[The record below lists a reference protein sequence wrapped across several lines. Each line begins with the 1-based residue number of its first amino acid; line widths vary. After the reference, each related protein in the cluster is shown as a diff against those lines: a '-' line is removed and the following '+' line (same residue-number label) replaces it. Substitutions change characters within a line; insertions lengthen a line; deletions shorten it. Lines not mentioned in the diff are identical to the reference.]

1 MEQQTNTQRELAIP
15 LKLAD
20 ARAFGLSKSDLQ
32 PVILRG
38 QKLRGVYT
46 SKLHTQTIT
55 VPQWATENPLWWTLF
70 TQLRAVT
77 AGLPYAMVTGNSAA
91 YLRGLPV
98 KLRPKLDIAVPQHA
112 GVIKRPGVN
121 TFRVSNTASVEK
133 AGLRFHDLG
142 GILSIIAR
150 QEPVENMVEVL
161 DAILG
166 PWRRPA
172 EMTRAELEAL
182 INRLPRGPSWSTLN
196 RACTLARER
205 VASPQETRL
214 RLALVRAG
222 LPEPQVAPPVW
233 IERFGRFVHPDLAF
247 LFAKLAIEYE
257 GRHHFEL
264 THQVLRDTERYYE
277 LSLLGW
283 TVIRVT
289 SLHTFDSVV
298 VKVKEFLGL

>member
-1 MEQQTNTQRELAIP
+1 MEHHTSRQRELALP
-15 LKLAD
+15 LKLSN
-20 ARAFGLSKSDLQ
+20 ARALSLKQSDLK
-32 PVILRG
+32 PVTLHG
-38 QKLRGVYT
+38 QKLHGIYT
-46 SKLHTQTIT
+46 SKRHTQTVT
-55 VPQWATENPLWWTLF
+55 VPQWATQDPLWWALF
-70 TQLRAVT
+70 TQLRALT
-77 AGLPYAMVTGNSAA
+77 TGHPHAMVTGNSAA

-98 KLRPKLDIAVPQHA
+98 KLRPQLDIAVPQHA
-112 GVIKRPGVN
+112 GVIKRPKVN

-133 AGLRFHDLG
+133 AGMRFHDLG

-150 QEPVENMVEVL
+150 QEPVENLVTVL

-172 EMTRAELEAL
+172 EMTRAELEPL
-182 INRLPRGPSWSTLN
+182 INSLPRGPAWSTLKQ
-196 RACTLARER
+196 AFTLARER

-233 IERFGRFVHPDLAF
+233 IEKFGRFVHPDLAYA
-247 LFAKLAIEYE
+247 FAKLAIEYE

-264 THQVLRDTERYYE
+264 TDQVLKDTERYYQ
-277 LSLLGW
+277 LGLLGW

-289 SLHTFDSVV
+289 SLHSFDSVV

>member
-38 QKLRGVYT
+38 RKLRGVYT
-46 SKLHTQTIT
+46 SKRHTQTIT

-77 AGLPYAMVTGNSAA
+77 AGLPYAMVTGHSAA
-91 YLRGLPV
+91 FLRGLPV

-172 EMTRAELEAL
+172 EMTRAELVAL

-196 RACTLARER
+196 RACALTRER

-222 LPEPQVAPPVW
+222 LPEPEVGPPVW
-233 IERFGRFVHPDLAF
+233 IKRFGRFVHPDLAYSV
-247 LFAKLAIEYE
+247 AKLAIEYE

-289 SLHTFDSVV
+289 SLHSFDSVV

>member
-1 MEQQTNTQRELAIP
+1 MEHHTSRQRELALP
-15 LKLAD
+15 LKLSD
-20 ARAFGLSKSDLQ
+20 ARALGLKQSDLK
-32 PVILRG
+32 PVTLHGR
-38 QKLRGVYT
+38 KLHGVYT
-46 SKLHTQTIT
+46 SKRHTQTVT
-55 VPQWATENPLWWTLF
+55 VPQWATQDPLWWTLF

-77 AGLPYAMVTGNSAA
+77 TGRPHAMVTGNSAA

-98 KLRPKLDIAVPQHA
+98 KLRPQLDIAVPQHA
-112 GVIKRPGVN
+112 GIIKRPTVN
-121 TFRVSNTASVEK
+121 TFRVSNTTSVEK
-133 AGLRFHDLG
+133 AGMRFHDLG

-150 QEPVENMVEVL
+150 QEPVENLVTVL

-172 EMTRAELEAL
+172 EMTRAELEPL
-182 INRLPRGPSWSTLN
+182 INSLPRGPAWSTLKQ
-196 RACTLARER
+196 AFALARER

-233 IERFGRFVHPDLAF
+233 IERFGRFVHPDLAYA
-247 LFAKLAIEYE
+247 FAKLAIEYE

-264 THQVLRDTERYYE
+264 TDQVLKDTERYYE
-277 LSLLGW
+277 LGLLGW

-289 SLHTFDSVV
+289 SLHSFDSVV

>member
-1 MEQQTNTQRELAIP
+1 MEHHTSRQRELAIP
-15 LKLAD
+15 LKLSNAQ
-20 ARAFGLSKSDLQ
+20 ALGLRQSDIK
-32 PVILRG
+32 PVTLHG
-38 QKLRGVYT
+38 QKLHGVYT
-46 SKLHTQTIT
+46 SKRHTQTIT

-77 AGLPYAMVTGNSAA
+77 AGLPHAMVTGNSAA

-98 KLRPKLDIAVPQHA
+98 KLRPQLDIAVPKRS

-133 AGLRFHDLG
+133 AGLRVHDLG

-150 QEPVENMVEVL
+150 QEPVENLVTVL
-161 DAILG
+161 DAVLG

-172 EMTRAELEAL
+172 EMTRAELQAL
-182 INRLPRGPSWSTLN
+182 INSLPRGPSLSTLKQ
-196 RACTLARER
+196 ACALAREK

-222 LPEPQVAPPVW
+222 VPEPEVAPPVW
-233 IERFGRFVHPDLAF
+233 IEKFGRFVHPDLAF
-247 LFAKLAIEYE
+247 SFAKLAIEYE

-289 SLHTFDSVV
+289 SLHSFDSVV
-298 VKVKEFLGL
+298 AKVKDFLGL